1 MDKTE
6 SIHIE
11 KEKSK
16 KQSKKLHKIII
27 LIVVIAFSILNSD
40 TMDICT

>member
-16 KQSKKLHKIII
+16 KQSKKLHKNHYSNCSNSI
-27 LIVVIAFSILNSD
+27 LFLNSD